1 MSGAFKVT
9 AIGPL
14 GQFTVRGQTAKALLR
29 LSDAGKKGVTAQEV
43 SSWAYRFSAYCF
55 DLRHKHGLTIVTHKE
70 PHEGGWHGRH
80 ELTTPVTLIDVQQPK
95 KAA

>member
-1 MSGAFKVT
+1 MSRAFRVT
-9 AIGPL
+9 AVGPL
-14 GQFTVRGQTAKALLR
+14 GQFTVRGQTAKALLW
-29 LSDAGKKGVTAQEV
+29 LHASGKKGVTAAEV
-43 SSWAYRFSAYCF
+43 ATWAYRFSAYCF

-80 ELTTPVTLIDVQQPK
+80 ELTTPVTLLDVQQPK